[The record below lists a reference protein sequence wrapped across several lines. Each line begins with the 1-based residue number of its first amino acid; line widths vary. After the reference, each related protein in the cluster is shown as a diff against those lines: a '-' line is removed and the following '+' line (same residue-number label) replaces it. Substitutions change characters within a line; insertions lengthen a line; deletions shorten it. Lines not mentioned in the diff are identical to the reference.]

1 MSSLLYVLSVIC
13 FKTMVFSSGDRY
25 EAGWAYNH
33 KGCQHHLR
41 QWWFCCCFLRRLGW
55 LADKMSHIL
64 ELFAFFIVTIFH
76 CLHMDLTQS
85 MVACTSQAM
94 NREHCLTLCVSL
106 SLECKLLWLSWYGK
120 QVLSLAVRS
129 FMYISL
135 SLSLVCVCVGVRL
148 FLWCDCFYFLGFIL
162 GYLWAFL

>member
-1 MSSLLYVLSVIC
+1 
-13 FKTMVFSSGDRY
+13 
-25 EAGWAYNH
+25 
-33 KGCQHHLR
+33 
-41 QWWFCCCFLRRLGW
+41 
-55 LADKMSHIL
+55 
-64 ELFAFFIVTIFH
+64 
-76 CLHMDLTQS
+76 MDLTQS

-135 SLSLVCVCVGVRL
+135 SLSLVCVCVWACVCFFGVIVFIFWDL
-148 FLWCDCFYFLGFIL
+148 FWAICGPFFRFLFFFECGRPFWVSLSVSLFACFFYCVCVFWVCVRVYLFFCVCVCVGVGAVSTVTGVYGTFLF
-162 GYLWAFL
+162 F